1 MSVKRA
7 IFLENP
13 YDLETVF
20 ESLEIAKTQNKELL
34 YLDRLL
40 ATLRLDPEG
49 DITNINYK
57 ILNDLGLLSLQP
69 IDTIV

>member
-69 IDTIV
+69 IDIIV